1 MPAFQR
7 LTADDRPNGD
17 DNAEY
22 CGDIHGLVT
31 SMPWAVGVPQ
41 KYLYQVGMVG
51 LRPRNDS
58 DSVQPVTNVLP
69 GGALV
74 GPADSLML
82 DAKQAILDEQH
93 RKSFRSC
100 RRKVVGPKPYN
111 NFMSL

>member
-1 MPAFQR
+1 MRGIGNDEGGTRQCFDHDRKRVLHATGPEGSTRNDDESRQLKNGAEMPAFQR

-51 LRPRNDS
+51 LRPS
-58 DSVQPVTNVLP
+58 
-69 GGALV
+69 
-74 GPADSLML
+74 
-82 DAKQAILDEQH
+82 K
-93 RKSFRSC
+93 
-100 RRKVVGPKPYN
+100 
-111 NFMSL
+111 